1 MKKYLAVF
9 TAISLIS
16 TVSAFEDKQSLS
28 RAERAF
34 LITLKGV
41 GTVGAWAGVSTVGAI
56 VGRSLSNEIHSS
68 DRLSDE
74 AKNVLFFGGVLAPL
88 EAAGAGGAYFGYKG
102 GKSLAILALAKFH
115 GVTYRVEAISQYYNI
130 NAGQYKS
137 ILTAAATQDPEALLQ
152 AINGLYEQRFGENWK
167 ERLEKLFKKYRKRA
181 RILAKESSFNKKGN
195 LKDFLRMVE
204 LGAAMANLYFKTNPN
219 PEYTINSAI
228 ELYQELGL
236 LK

>member
-41 GTVGAWAGVSTVGAI
+41 GTVGAWAGASKVGAE
-56 VGRSLSNEIHSS
+56 VGTSLGKEIDRSARLSN
-68 DRLSDE
+68 D
-74 AKNVLFFGGVLAPL
+74 AKNVLVCVGTLAPFQ
-88 EAAGAGGAYFGYKG
+88 AAGAGGAYLGYKG
-102 GKSLAILALAKFH
+102 GNSLAILALAKFH
-115 GVTYRVEAISQYYNI
+115 GVNYRVEAISQYYNI

>member
-41 GTVGAWAGVSTVGAI
+41 GTVGAWAGASTVGKK
-56 VGRSLSNEIHSS
+56 VGLFLSEEMDNS

-74 AKNVLFFGGVLAPL
+74 AQNALFLGVLAPFQ
-88 EAAGAGGAYFGYKG
+88 AAGAGGAYFGYKG
-102 GKSLAILALAKFH
+102 GNSLAILALAKFH
-115 GVTYRVEAISQYYNI
+115 GVSYRVEAISQYYNI

>member
-41 GTVGAWAGVSTVGAI
+41 GTVGAWAGASKVGAE
-56 VGRSLSNEIHSS
+56 VGLSLLGEIDRI
-68 DRLSDE
+68 DRLSWK
-74 AKNVLFFGGVLAPL
+74 AKDNLKLGSLSL
-88 EAAGAGGAYFGYKG
+88 LQAGAGGAYFGYKG

-115 GVTYRVEAISQYYNI
+115 GVSYRVEAISQYYNI

>member
-41 GTVGAWAGVSTVGAI
+41 GTVGAWAGASKVSGI
-56 VGRSLSNEIHSS
+56 VGDEIVRGAR
-68 DRLSDE
+68 RLSRLAED
-74 AKNVLFFGGVLAPL
+74 VLLLGVIASFQ
-88 EAAGAGGAYFGYKG
+88 AAGAGGAYFGYKG
-102 GKSLAILALAKFH
+102 GNSLAILALAKFH
-115 GVTYRVEAISQYYNI
+115 GVNYRVEAISQYYNI